1 MKKIYSFLALSLIA
15 TATTFAAEPIQLYPI
30 SDTQG
35 LTAVQSVA
43 TEKSTND
50 QKVATSD
57 VLKALGINPDD
68 KVSISSEKLKEFQ
81 SRPRKVR
88 SRAESEWTDLGVT
101 TMTDG
106 LLYSFLSAADIF
118 SNQWY
123 VGLMSHNTD
132 AVYDVYQPYYFGV
145 KTVNDWAGQTFM
157 LYDDKTPQ
165 AQASFFGTSDDW
177 IIEVDNPRQV
187 NPWSFYTGINA
198 GDGLGHIF
206 VFSCEDAAAL
216 SNDPL
221 NFPMVYGTMQN
232 GEIVFPVGSLYYWLP
247 ENTNPN
253 MDAGSMYRV
262 SNVQKVALPEGMGS
276 YVTMN
281 APYCGKN
288 DELIITGKTS
298 EDIAKTVFGIAP
310 GEWSASEENLNTIL
324 STSQNSTTEHTYTLQ
339 INPLESEH
347 YEIYTTFAIGVDEN
361 NDILSYAVEYTYAA
375 PTNDADYYTLDGKA
389 QMVDNIIA
397 GYLTNWTNET
407 LICEVQANKNKPGI
421 YRLVSPYTKSQRAWK
436 YASQNQMNCPDHD
449 HYIIIDASDPNK
461 VVLEESPLGVD
472 LDAGQMRVNSLAY
485 NYIKAGQ
492 NPLPS
497 YYGKKDGQTITFPAS
512 QIVVSEK
519 NYNGNAWYYTNKAGK
534 LSVKLPTQNAIDDIS
549 IDSNSSASPVYYN
562 LQGVRVDNPVPGQ
575 LLIVRQGN
583 NVTKQIFK

>member
-1 MKKIYSFLALSLIA
+1 MKKNYFLLLAGICMAS
-15 TATTFAAEPIQLYPI
+15 TAFAGQPIQITPVQY
-30 SDTQG
+30 DG
-35 LTAVQSVA
+35 LTKQEVAVKEA
-43 TEKSTND
+43 PTTEQIL
-50 QKVATSD
+50 QK
-57 VLKALGINPDD
+57 LGINPND
-68 KVSISSEKLKEFQ
+68 KVEISAENMAKLQ
-81 SRPRKVR
+81 SKSNMRKVKAK
-88 SRAESEWTDLGVT
+88 AESEWTDLGVT

-123 VGLMSHNTD
+123 VGLMAHNTD

-165 AQASFFGTSDDW
+165 AQASFFGPSDDW
-177 IIEVDNPRQV
+177 IIEVGNPREV

-206 VFSCEDAAAL
+206 IFSCEDAAAL

-310 GEWSASEENLNTIL
+310 GEWKDSEENLQTIL
-324 STSQNSTTEHTYTLQ
+324 SSSKNSTTEHTFTLQ
-339 INPLESEH
+339 INPPESEH

-361 NDILSYAVEYTYAA
+361 DEILSYALEYTYAA

-407 LICEVQANKNKPGI
+407 LICEVQANRNKPGV

-449 HYIIIDASDPNK
+449 HYIIIDATDPNK

-485 NYIKAGQ
+485 NYIKANQ
-492 NPLPS
+492 TPLPS
-497 YYGKKDGQTITFPAS
+497 YYGKMDMNSRTITFPAG

-519 NYNGNAWYYTNKAGK
+519 NYNDNAWYYTNKAGK
-534 LSVKLPTQNAIDDIS
+534 LSVKVPQQQQDAVDGIVVDGENAP
-549 IDSNSSASPVYYN
+549 AEYFN
-562 LQGVRVDNPVPGQ
+562 LQGVRVANPTPGQ
-575 LLIVRQGN
+575 IMIVRRGD
-583 NVTKQIFK
+583 NVTKELVK

>member
-1 MKKIYSFLALSLIA
+1 MKKVYSFLIIGACAAA
-15 TATTFAAEPIQLYPI
+15 TAFASQPIQIQPMN
-30 SDTQG
+30 TEG
-35 LTAVQSVA
+35 LTAVKNQVSEA
-43 TEKSTND
+43 KSTTEILE
-50 QKVATSD
+50 K
-57 VLKALGINPDD
+57 LGINPND
-68 KVSISSEKLKEFQ
+68 KVEISADKLQKMQ
-81 SRPRKVR
+81 SKARKVR

-123 VGLMSHNTD
+123 VGLMAHNTD

-165 AQASFFGTSDDW
+165 AQASFFGPSDDW
-177 IIEVDNPRQV
+177 IIEVGNPREV

-206 VFSCEDAAAL
+206 IFSCEDAAAL

-253 MDAGSMYRV
+253 MDAASMYRV

-310 GEWSASEENLNTIL
+310 GEWIGSEENLQTIL
-324 STSQNSTTEHTYTLQ
+324 TSSKNSTTEHTFTLQ

-347 YEIYTTFAIGVDEN
+347 YEIYTTFAIGVGENDE
-361 NDILSYAVEYTYAA
+361 ILSYAVEYTYAA

-407 LICEVQANKNKPGI
+407 LVCEVQANRNKPGV

-449 HYIIIDASDPNK
+449 HYIIIDATDPNK

-492 NPLPS
+492 TPLPS
-497 YYGKKDGQTITFPAS
+497 YYGKMDMNTRTVTFPAS

-519 NYNGNAWYYTNKAGK
+519 NYNDGAWYYTNKAGK
-534 LSVKLPTQNAIDDIS
+534 LSIKVPQQQQDAVDGIVVDGENAP
-549 IDSNSSASPVYYN
+549 AEYFN
-562 LQGVRVDNPVPGQ
+562 LQGVRVANPTPGQ
-575 LLIVRQGN
+575 IMIVRRGD
-583 NVTKQIFK
+583 NVTKELIK